1 MYQRKLPGIQYRLVG
16 CVDVGILK
24 QRCDDGKCKR
34 LNVYASLPAQ
44 RQYDQKLELVSI
56 THGTSEETHYV
67 LRQIALDL
75 PLGLILVVKQVL
87 DGFYP

>member
-1 MYQRKLPGIQYRLVG
+1 MTVSANPQYISTRERPK
-16 CVDVGILK
+16 VD
-24 QRCDDGKCKR
+24 
-34 LNVYASLPAQ
+34 ASAQ
-44 RQYDQKLELVSI
+44 RQYDQKFELVSI
-56 THGTSEETHYV
+56 THDTSEETHYA